1 MKVSDEYKLS
11 NLDDPKRKAFERKR
25 NYPLD
30 SSRQLYYVNES
41 GLKIDALTGN
51 LLKEEDYV
59 KRP

>member
-11 NLDDPKRKAFERKR
+11 SLDDPKRKAFERKR

-51 LLKEEDYV
+51 LLKEEE
-59 KRP
+59 K